1 MKIVSFSFAGAPSF
15 GLLVE
20 AGVIDVGR
28 RLGVGGGLH
37 ELLSRE
43 GGEGALRRL
52 SEFGHESPDHAASE
66 IALTK
71 PLLNWG
77 KCFCVGVNYPERNA
91 EYKDGSDA
99 PRYPSL
105 FVRFPSS
112 FVGPGEA
119 LVRPPESVQLDYEG
133 EIALVIGKAGRRIA
147 AADWQAH
154 VFGYSLAN
162 EGTIRDWVRHGK
174 FNVTPGKNWTDS
186 GAIGP
191 WITPFAEAGPGPFTL
206 TTRVNGE
213 ERQRDSTDRMLF
225 SFARIIEYVST
236 FSALEPGDIILTGT
250 PSGAGARLDPPV
262 WLKPGDRVEVEA
274 AGLGLLSNGV
284 RDEAGVI

>member
-1 MKIVSFSFAGAPSF
+1 MKIVSFVIAGAPSF

-20 AGVIDVGR
+20 AGVIDLGR
-28 RLGVGGGLH
+28 RLGGGLA
-37 ELLSRE
+37 ELLLRE
-43 GGEGALRRL
+43 GGEGALRLL
-52 SEFGHESPDHAASE
+52 SEFARESPDHALSE
-66 IALTK
+66 VALTK
-71 PLLNWG
+71 PLLNCG

-99 PRYPSL
+99 PKYPSL

-112 FVGPGEA
+112 FVGPGET
-119 LVRPPESVQLDYEG
+119 LVRPLESVQLDYEG
-133 EIALVIGKAGRRIA
+133 EIALIIGKAGRRIA
-147 AADWQAH
+147 AADWGAH
-154 VFGYSLAN
+154 VFGYCLAN

-191 WITPFAEAGPGPFTL
+191 WITPFAEAGPGPFML

-213 ERQRDSTDRMLF
+213 ERQRDSTERMLF

-236 FSALEPGDIILTGT
+236 FSGLMPGDIILTGT

-262 WLKPGDRVEVEA
+262 WLKPGDRVEVEV

-284 RDEAGVI
+284 RDEDEAGPI

>member
-1 MKIVSFSFAGAPSF
+1 MKIVSFLSAGAPSF

-28 RLGVGGGLH
+28 RLGGGLE
-37 ELLSRE
+37 ELLARE
-43 GGEGALRRL
+43 GGEGVLRRL
-52 SEFGHESPDHAASE
+52 SEFAHESPDHALSE
-66 IALTK
+66 VALTK

-91 EYKDGSDA
+91 EYKDGSEA
-99 PRYPSL
+99 PGYPSL

-119 LVRPPESVQLDYEG
+119 LVRPPESAQLDYEG
-133 EIALVIGKAGRRIA
+133 EIALIIGKAGRRIA
-147 AADWQAH
+147 AADWEAH

-206 TTRVNGE
+206 TTRVNDE
-213 ERQRDSTDRMLF
+213 VRQRDSTARLLF
-225 SFARIIEYVST
+225 PFSRIIEYVST
-236 FSALEPGDIILTGT
+236 FSALIPGDIILTGT

-262 WLKPGDRVEVEA
+262 WLKPGDRVEVEVA
-274 AGLGLLSNGV
+274 ELGRLSNGV
-284 RDEAGVI
+284 RDEDEADLL